1 VEPVS
6 SGPCEQWH
14 GAIALDALGALEPGE
29 RAGLLAHLDGCAG
42 CRELARELAQTASVL
57 AFVDRDEMSA
67 TASVPPELTER
78 VLGALHD
85 DAVAARRRRR
95 VRVGA
100 SLATAG
106 AIAASLAILVALGAP
121 ASPRGART
129 EVVLSGPGTA
139 RATAVLATRPWGTA
153 ITFSE
158 RGLPAG
164 GVYDVAMRTTTG
176 SWWTA
181 GSYRTVAGHTVQAQM
196 SCYVQLSRITGI
208 RVTNTAGSAVLESVA
223 APGTRW

>member
-6 SGPCEQWH
+6 GAPCEQWH

-67 TASVPPELTER
+67 TASVPPALTER

-85 DAVAARRRRR
+85 DAVASRRRRR
-95 VRVGA
+95 VRAGA
-100 SLATAG
+100 ALAAAG

-121 ASPRGART
+121 ASPRGTHT
-129 EVVLSGPGTA
+129 EVLSGPGAA
-139 RATAVLATRPWGTA
+139 RATAVLATRSWGTA

-181 GSYRTVAGHTVQAQM
+181 GSYRTVAGRTVQAQM

-208 RVTNTAGSAVLESVA
+208 RVTNAAGTAVLESVA
-223 APGTRW
+223 ASGTRW